1 MKAFLT
7 SACFINAGIQT
18 MCGVATGE
26 PVYFVIALVSALLG
40 VVVLAVKSGI

>member
-18 MCGVATGE
+18 MCGVVSGE
-26 PVYFVIALVSALLG
+26 PVYFIIALVSALLG
-40 VVVLAVKSGI
+40 VVAFSVTSGI